1 MSMTSHLEELRKK
14 HERLSKQVED
24 AERSPSMDG
33 LEIAGLKKQKL
44 LIKEQ
49 ITRLSHQV

>member
-24 AERSPSMDG
+24 AERSPGIDG
-33 LEIAGLKKQKL
+33 LEVSGLKKQKL
-44 LIKEQ
+44 IIKEQ
-49 ITRLSHQV
+49 ITRLSHEL

>member
-1 MSMTSHLEELRKK
+1 MSLTTHLEELRKK

-24 AERSPSMDG
+24 AERRPSIDG

-44 LIKEQ
+44 LLKEQ
-49 ITRLSHQV
+49 IARLTHHA

>member
-24 AERSPSMDG
+24 AERSPGIDG
-33 LEIAGLKKQKL
+33 LQIAGMKKQKL
-44 LIKEQ
+44 LLKEQ
-49 ITRLSHQV
+49 ISRLSHS

>member
-24 AERSPSMDG
+24 AERSPGIDA
-33 LEIAGLKKQKL
+33 LEVSGLKKQKL
-44 LIKEQ
+44 MIRKTPKL
-49 ITRLSHQV
+49 